1 MMKNTLCK
9 IIFCVSI
16 VSLCLNFILIGLL
29 FSTKE
34 HYDPYQDWAD
44 YVVTFRMQAA
54 CIPPLKK

>member
-1 MMKNTLCK
+1 MKNTLCK

-34 HYDPYQDWAD
+34 HYDPYQI
-44 YVVTFRMQAA
+44 FFL
-54 CIPPLKK
+54 I